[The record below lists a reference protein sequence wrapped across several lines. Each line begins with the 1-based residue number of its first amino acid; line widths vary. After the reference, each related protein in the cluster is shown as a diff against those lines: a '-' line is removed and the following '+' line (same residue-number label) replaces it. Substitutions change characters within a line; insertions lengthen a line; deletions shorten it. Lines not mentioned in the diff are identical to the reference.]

1 MSDNIL
7 KFPRAYNG
15 PEVSSAAEVEKNT
28 KLMKHYHIQE
38 TISVLAPMIFN
49 QLEIAGFELKDE
61 NEDDIKHGA
70 LIVEAL
76 RSIMCF
82 SYGIDHPFQKI
93 SEQVF
98 IPEEDGEF
106 GQFKMAE
113 KLDIELKASS
123 SED

>member
-1 MSDNIL
+1 MNDNVVQ
-7 KFPRAYNG
+7 FPKEYNG
-15 PEVSSAAEVEKNT
+15 PEVSSAEEVEKNT

-49 QLEIAGFELKDE
+49 QLEIAGFVLEDE
-61 NEDDIKHGA
+61 NEEDIKHGA

-76 RSIMCF
+76 RSIMCRC
-82 SYGIDHPFQKI
+82 YDLEHPFQKI

-98 IPEEDGEF
+98 IPEEGGEF

-113 KLDIELKASS
+113 KLDIELKKSN
-123 SED
+123 SEE